1 MKIDAENCSKNAFI
15 FSMQELNVFK
25 KECGRLWFRKL
36 SPNEDGLLLSISQT
50 MSSALASI
58 KHCVRFTQLA
68 FNSAG
73 DSFIAGDQQGNIYI
87 FYLTRNTFTLLTK
100 TGIPCTAL
108 AFNLCRKNEVLVA
121 SGDCSL
127 RCYDSERKE
136 LVSVM
141 KDHES
146 SICSIS
152 IHASGRHA
160 LTTANEIA
168 QIWDLDT
175 FTKKK
180 TLNGAQTVGI
190 QQVFFLP
197 LSNTIMSSFKDDSI
211 FAWDFESLVCKYQL
225 PIPEGPA
232 PHYRAFATPR
242 DGRLL
247 AAGGRSHFLHIWTL
261 ESKKLL
267 RIIDLPTKVRIVKQL
282 EFLADTF
289 DGGSSQTVGILSQD
303 GIVRFV
309 NIHTCK
315 LVFEVGSH
323 EKRINSFNLSPNGSD
338 MACIMDS
345 GCINI
350 FSIPS
355 LTSHL
360 KQAPAPIFK
369 TLVDDRLRTNT
380 NNSTVESTTMADSR
394 PSKERTSLSKQ
405 KKTVKPTWLK
415 PSDSTPEDE
424 EGTAMEGLSHSRLKA
439 ILKGY
444 GEYPAKYRMFIWR
457 SLLQLPENHAA
468 FCSLVDKG
476 THSAFVRLHEKYPI
490 KSRKLLRVLQRIL
503 SAMAHWSAVFGETE
517 YLPLLVFPFVKL
529 FQNNQLICF
538 EVVATVL
545 VNWCQNWF
553 EFFPNP
559 PINLLGM
566 VENLLV
572 HHDRNLLQHLVQADV
587 KSQRYC
593 WPIIETL
600 FSEVLTKEEWLRVW
614 DHIFSNHPSFLLFLV
629 AAYLIC
635 SRKVLMQCTAK
646 EDVEYFVHHRNACDI
661 SAVIQEAYHLQN
673 TTPSDIDPSNMLED
687 FKPLTNGQYPVFN
700 KYPKF
705 IVDYQVQE
713 RERIRQE
720 ELEYLQ
726 QRQLAVELKKQGEE
740 RKEAEEAFY
749 RNQELQMEAEK
760 QRRDLILLEEQKLA
774 DQRVRLQAMRRE
786 VHTRE
791 LQLMDAVRRKYM
803 ENQSKVKEVE
813 LKRMDDEI
821 QRKAMQREQE
831 TQAALDDI
839 EIKNLELL
847 AQKEALQHELA
858 KEDVK
863 TAFQLRADFESH
875 LRQKELEDEL
885 FRRTTEMREE
895 TDLNNNQVGHA
906 RLGRAQQRNLDLG
919 TQTDLELRKRL
930 DDMETELQQTQLTR
944 GILDGKTQE
953 KEIAKLIED
962 SKSKEEGM
970 SRSMEAE
977 LARQRYLARMAEER
991 RLRHLNAESSYSTP
1005 NRESGE
1011 LTGPSLERQRATF
1024 EKREIELMADV
1035 RELRRKLAERLT
1047 KPSRISFEDAEV
1059 ASSVH
1064 SANVD

>member
-1 MKIDAENCSKNAFI
+1 
-15 FSMQELNVFK
+15 MQELNVFK

-36 SPNEDGLLLSISQT
+36 SPNEDGLLLSISQST
-50 MSSALASI
+50 SSALASI

-68 FNSAG
+68 FSSAG
-73 DSFIAGDQQGNIYI
+73 DSFVAGDQQGNIFI
-87 FYLTRNTFTLLTK
+87 FYLSRNTFTLLTK
-100 TGIPCTAL
+100 TGSPCTAL

-136 LVSVM
+136 LVSLM

-197 LSNTIMSSFKDDSI
+197 LSNTIISSFKDDSV

-225 PIPEGPA
+225 PVPEGPA

-261 ESKKLL
+261 ESKTLL
-267 RIIDLPTKVRIVKQL
+267 RIIDLPTKVRMVKQL
-282 EFLADTF
+282 EFLNDSF

-303 GIVRFV
+303 GIIRFV

-323 EKRINSFNLSPNGSD
+323 EKRINSFSLSPNGSD

-350 FSIPS
+350 YSIPA

-360 KQAPAPIFK
+360 KQAPAPVFK
-369 TLVDDRLRTNT
+369 TLVDDRLRKKGG
-380 NNSTVESTTMADSR
+380 NSTIESTSMEDS
-394 PSKERTSLSKQ
+394 KQNKGRTSFSKQ

-415 PSDSTPEDE
+415 PSESTTS
-424 EGTAMEGLSHSRLKA
+424 TATDGLSHSRLRA
-439 ILKGY
+439 ILRGY

-476 THSAFVRLHEKYPI
+476 THSTFVTLHENYPI

-503 SAMAHWSAVFGETE
+503 SALAHWSAVFGETE
-517 YLPLLVFPFVKL
+517 FLPLLVFPFVKL

-559 PINLLGM
+559 PINLLSM

-572 HHDRNLLQHLVQADV
+572 HHDKNLLQHLVQADV
-587 KSQRYC
+587 KSQIYC

-600 FSEVLTKEEWLRVW
+600 FSEVLTKEEWLRIW

-646 EDVEYFVHHRNACDI
+646 EDFEYFVHHRNACDI

-673 TTPSDIDPSNMLED
+673 TTPSDIDPGKMLEE
-687 FKPLTNGQYPVFN
+687 FKPLTKGQYPVFN

-726 QRQLAVELKKQGEE
+726 QRQLAVELKKQAEE

-749 RNQELQMEAEK
+749 RNQELMVEAEK

-839 EIKNLELL
+839 EIKNLELQV
-847 AQKEALQHELA
+847 QKEALQHGLA
-858 KEDVK
+858 KKDVK
-863 TAFQLRADFESH
+863 TAFQLKADFESH
-875 LRQKELEDEL
+875 QRQKDLEDEL

-895 TDLNNNQVGHA
+895 IDLNNNMVRHG
-906 RLGRAQQRNLDLG
+906 RLGHAQQRNLDLE

-930 DDMETELQQTQLTR
+930 DDMETELQQTQLTKR
-944 GILDGKTQE
+944 ILENKSQE
-953 KEIAKLIED
+953 EEIAKLIED
-962 SKSKEEGM
+962 SKSKEDGI
-970 SRSMEAE
+970 SLSMKAE
-977 LARQRYLARMAEER
+977 LARQKYLSRMAEER
-991 RLRHLNAESSYSTP
+991 RLHYLTTQSEYSTP
-1005 NRESGE
+1005 SRESE
-1011 LTGPSLERQRATF
+1011 EMSGPSLERQRATF

-1035 RELRRKLAERLT
+1035 RELRRKLAERLI
-1047 KPSRISFEDAEV
+1047 KPSRLSYEDAE
-1059 ASSVH
+1059 ASSSIQ

>member
-1 MKIDAENCSKNAFI
+1 
-15 FSMQELNVFK
+15 
-25 KECGRLWFRKL
+25 
-36 SPNEDGLLLSISQT
+36 
-50 MSSALASI
+50 
-58 KHCVRFTQLA
+58 
-68 FNSAG
+68 
-73 DSFIAGDQQGNIYI
+73 
-87 FYLTRNTFTLLTK
+87 
-100 TGIPCTAL
+100 
-108 AFNLCRKNEVLVA
+108 
-121 SGDCSL
+121 
-127 RCYDSERKE
+127 
-136 LVSVM
+136 M

-146 SICSIS
+146 SISSIS

-197 LSNTIMSSFKDDSI
+197 LSNTMISSFKDDSI

-225 PIPEGPA
+225 PIPEGQP
-232 PHYRAFATPR
+232 PHYRAFATPK

-267 RIIDLPTKVRIVKQL
+267 RIIDLPTKVRLVKQL
-282 EFLADTF
+282 NFIADSF
-289 DGGSSQTVGILSQD
+289 DGGSSQTLGILSQD
-303 GIVRFV
+303 GIIRFV

-323 EKRINSFNLSPNGSD
+323 EKRISSFNLSPNGSD

-345 GCINI
+345 GSINI
-350 FSIPS
+350 YSIPA

-360 KQAPAPIFK
+360 KQAPAPVFK
-369 TLVDDRLRTNT
+369 TLVDDRLRKKTGGD
-380 NNSTVESTTMADSR
+380 STVESTSMEDPRKRVETSSF
-394 PSKERTSLSKQ
+394 SKRRTV
-405 KKTVKPTWLK
+405 VKPSWLK
-415 PSDSTPEDE
+415 PSETTTEDE
-424 EGTAMEGLSHSRLKA
+424 QSTVSDGLSHSRLKA

-457 SLLQLPENHAA
+457 SLLELPENHAA

-476 THSAFVRLHEKYPI
+476 THSAFVRLHENYPI
-490 KSRKLLRVLQRIL
+490 KSRKLLRILQRIL
-503 SAMAHWSAVFGETE
+503 SALAHWSAVFGETE

-572 HHDRNLLQHLVQADV
+572 YHDKNLLHHLVQADI
-587 KSQRYC
+587 KSQIYC

-600 FSEVLTKEEWLRVW
+600 FSEVLTKEEWLRIW

-629 AAYLIC
+629 TSYLIC
-635 SRKVLMQCTAK
+635 SRKVLLQCTAK
-646 EDVEYFVHHRNACDI
+646 EDFEYFVHHRNACDI

-673 TTPSDIDPSNMLED
+673 TSPSDIDPGKMLED
-687 FKPLTNGQYPVFN
+687 FKPLTKGQYPVFN

-726 QRQLAVELKKQGEE
+726 QRQLAVELKKQAEQ
-740 RKEAEEAFY
+740 RKESEEAFY
-749 RNQELQMEAEK
+749 RKQELMMEAEK

-774 DQRVRLQAMRRE
+774 DQRVRLQAMKRE

-803 ENQSKVKEVE
+803 ENQSKIKEVE

-839 EIKNLELL
+839 EIKNLELQ

-858 KEDVK
+858 KKDVK
-863 TAFQLRADFESH
+863 ATFELRAGFESH
-875 LRQKELEDEL
+875 QRQKELEDEL
-885 FRRTTEMREE
+885 FRRATEMREE
-895 TDLNNNQVGHA
+895 TDLNNNMVKHA
-906 RLGRAQQRNLDLG
+906 RLGNSQQRNLDLE

-930 DDMETELQQTQLTR
+930 DDMETELQQTQLTKR
-944 GILDGKTQE
+944 ILENKSREG
-953 KEIAKLIED
+953 EIAKLIED
-962 SKSKEEGM
+962 SKEKEDGIRRSKA
-970 SRSMEAE
+970 AE
-977 LARQRYLARMAEER
+977 LGRQQYLARMDEER
-991 RLRHLNAESSYSTP
+991 RLRHLNTQSDYSTP
-1005 NRESGE
+1005 SRDTGE
-1011 LTGPSLERQRATF
+1011 VSGPSLERQRATF

-1047 KPSRISFEDAEV
+1047 KPSRLSYEDTET
-1059 ASSVH
+1059 SS
-1064 SANVD
+1064 SLQNADVD